1 MPANSSFESPVV
13 RWSSSAIWRLGLPLI
28 LFGILWADLVRQ
40 LSYEWAAREQYAYGW
55 FVPFFAAALLWR
67 RWLDRPA
74 PSQPSVFSLRLSPFN
89 FLLSAFCFLLCLLLL
104 PMRVIYEINPDWPLL
119 SWLYTLVVVGATL
132 YAFWLA
138 GGLSWTRHFAFPV
151 VFILVAVVWPWRI
164 EKALT
169 QGLMQVVAGV
179 TVELLGW
186 FNIPAF
192 QHGNLIEL
200 STGVVGIDE
209 ACSGIRSF
217 QSTLM
222 AGLLM
227 GELYRLRVWARAGL
241 VGCGLLLAF
250 CFNVV
255 RTLLLS
261 WQASQHGLAIIDKWH
276 DPAGMTIA
284 VACFFCLWFAAVLL
298 KSRWSVVSGPV
309 VPVPPLSPRE
319 MTSSTISPG
328 PLSPRKMTSSPISP
342 GPLPSLQPCRTF
354 LLAVGCWAILC
365 LVATEV
371 WYHSHDIKE
380 TGVFRWSVTLPE
392 TNPTFQKI
400 ELAPSTVK
408 LLAYDYG
415 TTGRWLEEGGVEW
428 NLSFFRWRPRSVES
442 VIHARLHRPEVCL
455 PASGYKQLAESELVF
470 FDAGQLKLPFRK
482 YTYSSEGQILYVFF
496 CQWEDSS
503 EKQAGLKA
511 SKQAGRLQSVLTGRR
526 LLGQQTLEIILTGCD
541 SLEKADAEIRRRLP
555 ELIKTESRD
564 QSLGTS
570 SSAISRPGR
579 GTF

>member
-1 MPANSSFESPVV
+1 
-13 RWSSSAIWRLGLPLI
+13 LPLL
-28 LFGILWADLVRQ
+28 LFGVLWADLVRQ
-40 LSYEWAAREQYAYGW
+40 LSYEWEAREQYAYGW

-74 PSQPSVFSLRLSPFN
+74 PNGRRPAIWMTGLVIVAGL
-89 FLLSAFCFLLCLLLL
+89 ALL

-151 VFILVAVVWPWRI
+151 AFILVAVVWPWRI

-169 QGLMQVVAGV
+169 QNLMQVVAGL

-186 FNIPAF
+186 LNVPALH
-192 QHGNLIEL
+192 HGNLIEL

-222 AGLLM
+222 AALLM
-227 GELYRLRVWARAGL
+227 GELYRLRVWARTGL

-261 WQASQHGLAIIDKWH
+261 WQASQHGLSAIDKWH

-284 VACFFCLWFAAVLL
+284 VACFFALWLLAVLI
-298 KSRWSVVSGPV
+298 KRKWSTSTLPSPLRLDRGEGQGEVSPGSAASQPPV
-309 VPVPPLSPRE
+309 SPRPLSPRE
-319 MTSSTISPG
+319 MAKQPISTG
-328 PLSPRKMTSSPISP
+328 PLSPREMASSPISP
-342 GPLPSLQPCRTF
+342 GSLPRTF

-371 WYHSHDIKE
+371 WYRSHAVKNA
-380 TGVFRWSVTLPE
+380 GVFHWTVALPE
-392 TNPTFQKI
+392 SKPGFEKV
-400 ELAPSTVK
+400 ELPPRTLS
-408 LLAYDYG
+408 LLAFDAGG
-415 TTGRWLEEGGVEW
+415 TSQWKEDDGSEFS
-428 NLSFFRWRPRSVES
+428 LSFFRWNPRSIQS
-442 VIHARLHRPEVCL
+442 VIYSRAHRPEVCL

-470 FDAGQLKLPFRK
+470 FDAGQFKLPFRK
-482 YTYSSEGQILYVFF
+482 YTYASEGQILYVFF
-496 CQWEDSS
+496 CQWEDGA
-503 EKQAGLKA
+503 EKQAGMR
-511 SKQAGRLQSVLTGRR
+511 SSNQADRLQSVLTGRR
-526 LLGQQTLEIILTGCD
+526 LVGQQTLEIIITGSP
-541 SLEKADAEIRRRLP
+541 SLAEAEALVRRRLP
-555 ELIKTESRD
+555 ELI
-564 QSLGTS
+564 
-570 SSAISRPGR
+570 RPDAAQAQPNRVSGR
-579 GTF
+579 AP